1 LVEFHVKYDFVYQSI
16 NTHQAKIMKNKIF
29 LMLPLASFCFY
40 SNLAIAEIQIL
51 KASTIIT
58 MDEKN
63 PRAEAIAFDT
73 KSKKITAVGSLKS
86 VRASAP
92 NAKVQDLGSTVLMP
106 GFIDPHNHP
115 ILSGITTQS
124 PAYWIAPYLGA
135 NQTWADVQATIK
147 KADAE
152 APAGRPLVFNGLD
165 RLLQQA
171 PLPTRDI
178 LDKLTPSG
186 RAIIIVDNSGH
197 AVYFNTATVKILGW
211 KDNKPPAN
219 PLGGN
224 YGRNQDGTS
233 NGVANE
239 SAALMAVITPVLPKA
254 IPHVLLSGAKWYA
267 YMASLGITSSS
278 EHMYNSGMYK
288 GYLALASAPDTPV
301 RMHVYDMAIEPD
313 AAAQVTWPD
322 SSLVRKNGIKIW
334 ADGSPWL
341 GSIATSFGYLDNS
354 RTRNADIILGPLGA
368 KGMNYTRLQM
378 DQMLDK
384 YVPLGYQMAVH
395 VNGDVGFD
403 VVLDAYENALNK
415 YKLMGTDHR
424 WRVEHLGAARL
435 DQFQRAARLGVAI
448 SLSPF
453 QYIYWGDLLDG
464 TMFKPEYG
472 SQWIAAGDAFKS
484 KANVSFNNDG
494 TVSPPDTLRNIQRM
508 VTRTT
513 DSGKVHGANQAVT
526 LDQALRASTINGA
539 YQLKRDKEIGS
550 LEVGK
555 YADLVEL
562 SADITAV
569 KPNEIVEK
577 VKVKVKGTWLG
588 GKKID
593 TKKYLEQITAIDPSE
608 HKDLGK
614 AAMKNWHRH

>member
-1 LVEFHVKYDFVYQSI
+1 MKNMKTQSI
-16 NTHQAKIMKNKIF
+16 VKA
-29 LMLPLASFCFY
+29 LPIIALYCLSSSA
-40 SNLAIAEIQIL
+40 LAEIQIL

-115 ILSGITTQS
+115 ILSGITTQA
-124 PAYWIAPYLGA
+124 PAYWIAPYVGA
-135 NQTWADVQATIK
+135 KTWADVQAIIK

-178 LDKLTPSG
+178 LDTLTPSG
-186 RAIIIVDNSGH
+186 RAIIVVDNSGH

-211 KDNKPPAN
+211 KDQKPPPN
-219 PLGGN
+219 PMGGS
-224 YGRNQDGTS
+224 YGRNKDGTS

-239 SAALMAVITPVLPKA
+239 TAALMAVIGPILPKA
-254 IPHVLLSGAKWYA
+254 VPHILLSSAKWYA
-267 YMASLGITSSS
+267 YMASMGITSTS
-278 EHMYNSGMYK
+278 EHTYNTGMYK
-288 GYLALASAPDTPV
+288 GYQALASVPDTPI
-301 RMHVYDMAIEPD
+301 RMHVYHMAIEKD
-313 AAAQVTWPD
+313 AGAKVTWPD
-322 SSLVRKNGIKIW
+322 PSLVRKNGIKLW

-341 GSIATSFGYLDNS
+341 GTVAQSFGYLDNP
-354 RTRNADIILGPLGA
+354 RTKQAQIILGPLGT
-368 KGMNYTRLQM
+368 KGMNYTRLQL
-378 DQMLDK
+378 DEMLDK
-384 YVPLGYQMAVH
+384 YAPMGYQMSFH
-395 VNGDVGFD
+395 CNGDVGFD

-415 YKLMGTDHR
+415 YKLTGTDHR
-424 WRVEHLGAARL
+424 WRVEHLGAARA
-435 DQFQRAARLGVAI
+435 DQFQRAERLGVTV
-448 SLSPF
+448 SLAPF

-464 TMFKPEYG
+464 TMFKSEYG
-472 SQWIAAGDAFKS
+472 SQWQRAGDAMKMKTRTTFH
-484 KANVSFNNDG
+484 NDG
-494 TVSPPDTLRNIQRM
+494 SVSPPDTLRNIQHM

-526 LDQALRASTINGA
+526 LDEALKASTINGA
-539 YQLKRDKEIGS
+539 YQLKRDKDIGS

-555 YADLVEL
+555 FADLVEL

-569 KPNEIVEK
+569 KPNEILE
-577 VKVKVKGTWLG
+577 KVKVKGTWLG

-593 TKKYLEQITAIDPSE
+593 TAKFLEQISAIDPTE
-608 HKDLGK
+608 HQGLAKSAL
-614 AAMKNWHRH
+614 KNAHRH

>member
-1 LVEFHVKYDFVYQSI
+1 MSRTSLLKALPFFSLC
-16 NTHQAKIMKNKIF
+16 F
-29 LMLPLASFCFY
+29 LSHLA
-40 SNLAIAEIQIL
+40 AAEVQIL

-73 KSKKITAVGSLKS
+73 TTKKIIAVGSLKD
-86 VRASAP
+86 VQASAP
-92 NAKVQDLGSTVLMP
+92 KATVKDLGSTVLMP

-115 ILSGITTQS
+115 ILSGITTQA
-124 PAYWIAPYLGA
+124 PAYWIAPYVGA
-135 NQTWADVQATIK
+135 KSWSDVQAIIK

-171 PLPTRDI
+171 PLPTRDV

-186 RAIIIVDNSGH
+186 RAIIVVDNSGH
-197 AVYFNTATVKILGW
+197 AVYFNTATIKILGW
-211 KDNKPPAN
+211 KNQKPPVN
-219 PLGGN
+219 PVGGS
-224 YGRNQDGTS
+224 YGRYKDGTS
-233 NGVANE
+233 NGIANE
-239 SAALMAVITPVLPKA
+239 SAALMAVIGPILPKA
-254 IPHVLLSGAKWYA
+254 VPHILLSSAKWYA
-267 YMASLGITSSS
+267 YMASMGITSTS
-278 EHMYNSGMYK
+278 EHTYNTGMYK
-288 GYLALASAPDTPV
+288 GYQALASVPDTPL
-301 RMHVYDMAIEPD
+301 RMHVYHMAIEPD
-313 AAAQVTWPD
+313 AGAQVTWSDP
-322 SSLVRKNGIKIW
+322 SLVRKNGIKLW

-341 GSIATSFGYLDNS
+341 GTVAQSFPYLENA
-354 RTRNADIILGPLGA
+354 RTKQAEIIIGPLGE
-368 KGMNYTRLQM
+368 KGMNYTRLQL

-384 YVPLGYQMAVH
+384 YAPMGYQMAFH
-395 VNGDVGFD
+395 CNGDVGFD

-415 YKLMGTDHR
+415 YKLTGTDHR
-424 WRVEHLGAARL
+424 WRVEHLGAARA
-435 DQFQRAARLGVAI
+435 DQFQRAERLGVTV
-448 SLSPF
+448 SLAPF

-464 TMFKPEYG
+464 TMFAPEYG
-472 SQWIAAGDAFKS
+472 SQWQRAGDGVKMKTRTTFH
-484 KANVSFNNDG
+484 NDG
-494 TVSPPDTLRNIQRM
+494 SVSPPDTLRNIQHM

-526 LDQALRASTINGA
+526 LDQALKASTINGA

-577 VKVKVKGTWLG
+577 VKVKGTWLG

-593 TKKYLEQITAIDPSE
+593 TKKFLEQITAIDPTQHQGMADSA
-608 HKDLGK
+608 L
-614 AAMKNWHRH
+614 KNAHSH